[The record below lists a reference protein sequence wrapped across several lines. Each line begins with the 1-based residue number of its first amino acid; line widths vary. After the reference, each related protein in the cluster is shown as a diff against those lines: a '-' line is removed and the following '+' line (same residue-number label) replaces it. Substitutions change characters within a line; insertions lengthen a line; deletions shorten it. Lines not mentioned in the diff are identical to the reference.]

1 MATLEHRNHARS
13 FLRKAEEYLASAE
26 ANLAA
31 ERYTVAAGDAIHAGI
46 CAKDAI
52 VTELTGSTVKGKDHS
67 LAVKELRRALGQ
79 RPDAAGAEKGL
90 RELVSSKADVEY
102 GVTIIAAVKAE
113 ALVRRAR
120 SLVDLAVRIVRL
132 NG

>member
-26 ANLAA
+26 ANLNA

-52 VTELTGSTVKGKDHS
+52 VTQLTGSTVKGKGTC
-67 LAVKELRRALGQ
+67 ARREGASSG
-79 RPDAAGAEKGL
+79 AGAATGCCRC
-90 RELVSSKADVEY
+90 REGTPRT
-102 GVTIIAAVKAE
+102 GVQQ
-113 ALVRRAR
+113 
-120 SLVDLAVRIVRL
+120 S
-132 NG
+132 

>member
-31 ERYTVAAGDAIHAGI
+31 ERFTVAAGDAIHAGI

-52 VTELTGSTVKGKDHS
+52 VTELTGTTVKGKDHA
-67 LAVKELRRALGQ
+67 LAAKELRRALGQ
-79 RPDAAGAEKGL
+79 RPDAASAEKGL

-102 GVTIIAAVKAE
+102 GVTIIVGVKAE

-132 NG
+132 NE

>member
-26 ANLAA
+26 VNLTA

-79 RPDAAGAEKGL
+79 RPDAAGVGRYRRQPRMAARHLQDRMQVGPAG
-90 RELVSSKADVEY
+90 RAQCSK
-102 GVTIIAAVKAE
+102 
-113 ALVRRAR
+113 
-120 SLVDLAVRIVRL
+120 
-132 NG
+132 